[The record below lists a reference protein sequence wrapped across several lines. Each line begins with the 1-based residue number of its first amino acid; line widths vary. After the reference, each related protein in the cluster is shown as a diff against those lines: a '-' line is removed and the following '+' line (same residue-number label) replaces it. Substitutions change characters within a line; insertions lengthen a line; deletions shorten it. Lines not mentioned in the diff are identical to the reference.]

1 MMFKKYLKLFA
12 LIAAV
17 IPATIN
23 AQAAKLYIEDFS
35 INPGETKTIN
45 IIMENPDIQVW
56 QAQLDVRLPEGLSVT
71 KDDGDLNI
79 ELLRNDNK
87 NKHSLDANE
96 TEGVIRIL
104 VSTTSDKIIKGTD
117 GAFIALEIVAADNFT
132 SGVIKLESMKLVP
145 FEGETVIPA
154 DSECQVNGTQPTT
167 VSIKAN
173 DLTMVYGDDV
183 PELTYTVTDGEA
195 LGTPEL
201 TCDVT
206 SESPV
211 GTYPIVITKGTLT
224 NDVANLT
231 NGTLTITKAPLTITA
246 QSYTIQQGDAMPDF
260 EVTYS
265 GFKNNDTEAVLDPK
279 PVINCAATSDS
290 EPGDYAITV
299 SDASAINYEI
309 SYVAGTLTINAK
321 EPEIIIDD
329 EGSSYVVEDDNTV
342 SFTGNDSASGSF
354 EIPSTVTTSDGETY
368 TVNAIAQ
375 GAFENNTQVTE
386 ITIPETITAIG
397 GSAFAGCVNLS
408 SLTCLATTPPTIYED
423 ALPAMRRASTVFAG
437 IDKEKC
443 ILYVPEGCVSAYEE
457 ADGWKEFQNIL
468 VIGSSG
474 ISVISIDGKA
484 GNVYDMSGRLIRENA
499 ITLEGLSKGVYIF
512 NGRKVVKE

>member
-1 MMFKKYLKLFA
+1 MMFKKYLKIFA

-17 IPATIN
+17 IPAAIN

-35 INPGETKTIN
+35 INPGQTKTID

-79 ELLRNDNK
+79 ELIRNDNK

-104 VSTTSDKIIKGTD
+104 VSTTSDKIIKGTE
-117 GAFIALEIVAADNFT
+117 GTFISLEIVAADNFT
-132 SGVIKLESMKLVP
+132 SGVIKLEKMKLVP
-145 FEGETVIPA
+145 LDGETVIPE

-167 VSIKAN
+167 VSIKADN
-173 DLTMVYGDDV
+173 LSMVYGDDV

-224 NDVANLT
+224 NDVTNLT
-231 NGTLTITKAPLTITA
+231 NGTLTINKAPLTITA
-246 QSYTIQQGDAMPDF
+246 QSYTITQGDALPQF
-260 EVTYS
+260 TVSYR
-265 GFKNNDTEAVLDPK
+265 GFKNNDTEAVPDPK
-279 PVINCAATSDS
+279 PVISCAATANS

-299 SDASAINYEI
+299 SGASATNYEI
-309 SYVAGTLTINAK
+309 FYEAGTLTINAK

-329 EGSSYVVEDDNTV
+329 EGSSYVVEEDNTV

-354 EIPSTVTTSDGETY
+354 EVPSTVTTPEGETY

-375 GAFENNTQVTE
+375 SAFENNTQVTE
-386 ITIPETITAIG
+386 ITIPETITAIYR
-397 GSAFAGCVNLS
+397 SAFAGCVNLS

-423 ALPAMRRASTVFAG
+423 ALSARRASTVFAG

-443 ILYVPEGCVSAYEE
+443 IIYVPEGCVSAYAE

-474 ISVISIDGKA
+474 ISVITIDGKS
-484 GNVYDMSGRLIRENA
+484 GNVYDMSGRCVRKNA
-499 ITLEGLSKGVYIF
+499 TTLEGLSKGVYIF
-512 NGRKVVKE
+512 NGHKVVKE